1 MATLRKAGS
10 NWVEGDRFFDREAE
24 IEALAERVREGSH
37 TLLTAQ
43 RRMGKTSLVRE
54 LLRRLK
60 EEGSFETVFVDLEGA
75 SSPADAIAEIGF
87 QSRTTQGAWR
97 RIRDLF
103 ANVLP
108 AEVEV
113 GGQVPALAGADLRM
127 KLRAGVDAGNWRQ
140 KGDEVFTALAGN
152 ERPVALAIDEL
163 PILVNRLLKGD
174 DYRITPERRRA
185 ADEFLSWLRKN
196 GQAHQGRV
204 CMILSGSVS
213 LEPILQ
219 QAGLSAHA
227 NIFAPFDLKPWD
239 RETAMACLGALG
251 ETYRIDLSPDVRQE
265 ICRRLRCQV
274 PHHVQ
279 RFFDTLH
286 EDLRRSGRRR
296 SSLEDVG
303 RVYEREMLGI
313 RGQMDL
319 SHYEDRLRMVLGVD
333 GYRVAIEMLTEAANN
348 SGRLPGDAI
357 PRYGESLADEA
368 RVRREVRRGLD
379 PEVRQRESLA
389 GEAMADPPLVED
401 VLHVLEHDGYLA
413 RQGNGYRFVSGLL
426 EDWWRV
432 RYGRSGASPASPGAG
447 PARSAKP

>member
-1 MATLRKAGS
+1 MTLRKAGG
-10 NWVEGDRFFDREAE
+10 NWVEGEDRFFDRKTEL
-24 IEALAERVREGSH
+24 EALTERVHDGTH

-60 EEGSFETVFVDLEGA
+60 VEGRFETIFVDLEGA
-75 SSPADAIAEIGF
+75 STPADAIAEIGF
-87 QSRTTQGAWR
+87 QSRSAQGAWGQ
-97 RIRDLF
+97 IKSLF

-113 GGQVPALAGADLRM
+113 KVGGRVPQLADADLRV
-127 KLRAGVDAGNWRQ
+127 KLRAGVDAGNWRH
-140 KGDEVFTALAGN
+140 KGDEVFAALAENG
-152 ERPVALAIDEL
+152 RPVVLAIDEL

-174 DYRITPERRRA
+174 DYGEGRDYGITPERRRT

-196 GQAHQGRV
+196 GQMHRGRV

-227 NIFAPFDLKPWD
+227 NIFSPIDLKPWD

-251 ETYRIDLSPDVRQE
+251 ETYRLDLPEAVRQDM
-265 ICRRLRCQV
+265 CRRLRCQI

-286 EDLRRSGRRR
+286 EDLRRAGRH
-296 SSLEDVG
+296 SASLEDVE
-303 RVYEREMLGI
+303 RVYDNEMLGI

-319 SHYEDRLRMVLGVD
+319 VHYEGRLRMVLGD
-333 GYRVAIEMLTEAANN
+333 EGYRAALEMLTEAAVND
-348 SGRLPGDAI
+348 GRLRGDAI
-357 PRYGESLADEA
+357 GRH
-368 RVRREVRRGLD
+368 
-379 PEVRQRESLA
+379 RESLA
-389 GEAMADPPLVED
+389 AEAGAGAGIDPLPIED

-413 RQGNGYRFVSGLL
+413 RQGDGYRFVSGLL

-432 RYGRSGASPASPGAG
+432 RYGRSGASSASLGAG
-447 PARSAKP
+447 PDRSTRRWP

>member
-1 MATLRKAGS
+1 MMLRKAGG

-24 IEALAERVREGSH
+24 LEALAERVRDGGH

-54 LLRRLK
+54 LLRRL
-60 EEGSFETVFVDLEGA
+60 EDEGRFETIFVDLEGA
-75 SSPADAIAEIGF
+75 FDPADAVAEIGF
-87 QSRTTQGAWR
+87 QARSAQGAWG
-97 RIRDLF
+97 RIRSRF

-113 GGQVPALAGADLRM
+113 GGRIPALAGPDLRV
-127 KLRAGVDAGNWRQ
+127 KLRAGVDAGSWRH

-152 ERPVALAIDEL
+152 GRPVVLALDEL

-174 DYRITPERRRA
+174 GHRKGNGHGIAPERRRA

-196 GQAHQGRV
+196 GQTHRGRV

-227 NIFAPFDLKPWD
+227 NVFSPFDLKPWD

-251 ETYRIDLSPDVRQE
+251 ETYGLDLPHAVRRDM
-265 ICRRLRCQV
+265 CRRLRCQI

-279 RFFDTLH
+279 RFFDVLH
-286 EDLRRSGRRR
+286 EDLRRAGRRAA
-296 SSLEDVG
+296 SLEDVE
-303 RVYEREMLGI
+303 RVYDHEMLGI

-319 SHYEDRLRMVLGVD
+319 EHYESRLRMVLGD
-333 GYRVAIEMLTEAANN
+333 EGYRAALEMLTEAAVND
-348 SGRLPGDAI
+348 GRLRGDAI
-357 PRYGESLADEA
+357 DRHRGSLAAEA
-368 RVRREVRRGLD
+368 G
-379 PEVRQRESLA
+379 
-389 GEAMADPPLVED
+389 ADPLPVED

-413 RQGNGYRFVSGLL
+413 RQGDGYRFVSGLL

-432 RYGRSGASPASPGAG
+432 RYGRSGVSSASSASSGTG
-447 PARSAKP
+447 PARSARRWP

>member
-1 MATLRKAGS
+1 MGALRKAGG

-24 IEALAERVREGSH
+24 IEALAERVRDGVH

-87 QSRTTQGAWR
+87 RSEAAQGAWK
-97 RIRDLF
+97 RIKSLF

-113 GGQVPALAGADLRM
+113 GGQVGAELRV

-140 KGDEVFTALAGN
+140 KGDEVFAALAGN

-196 GQAHQGRV
+196 GQTHQGRV

-219 QAGLSAHA
+219 QAGLSSHA

-239 RETAMACLGALG
+239 RDTAMACLGALG
-251 ETYRIDLSPDVRQE
+251 ETYRIDLPLDVRRE
-265 ICRRLRCQV
+265 MCRRLRCQV

-279 RFFDTLH
+279 RFFDVLH
-286 EDLRRSGRRR
+286 EDLRRAGRRAA
-296 SSLEDVG
+296 SLEDVE
-303 RVYEREMLGI
+303 RVYDREMLGI
-313 RGQMDL
+313 RGQTDL
-319 SHYEDRLRMVLGVD
+319 PHYEDRLRMVLGVD
-333 GYRVAIEMLTEAANN
+333 GYRVALEVLTEAANN
-348 SGRLPGDAI
+348 RGRLPGDAVR
-357 PRYGESLADEA
+357 RYGESLADEA

-379 PEVRQRESLA
+379 REVRQRESLA
-389 GEAMADPPLVED
+389 GETPADPPLVED

-413 RQGNGYRFVSGLL
+413 RQGDGYRFVSGLL

-432 RYGRSGASPASPGAG
+432 RYGRSGASSVSPGAG
-447 PARSAKP
+447 PARSARR

>member
-1 MATLRKAGS
+1 MVLRKAGV

-24 IEALAERVREGSH
+24 LEALTERVRDGTH

-60 EEGSFETVFVDLEGA
+60 VEGRFETIFVDLEGA
-75 SSPADAIAEIGF
+75 STPADAIAEIGF
-87 QSRTTQGAWR
+87 QSRSAQGAWG
-97 RIRDLF
+97 RIKSLF

-113 GGQVPALAGADLRM
+113 GVRVPQLADGDLQLADGDLRV
-127 KLRAGVDAGNWRQ
+127 KLRAGIDAGNWRQ
-140 KGDEVFTALAGN
+140 KGDEVFAALAGN
-152 ERPVALAIDEL
+152 GRPVALAIDEL

-174 DYRITPERRRA
+174 GYREGRDYGITSERRRA
-185 ADEFLSWLRKN
+185 ADELLSWLRKN
-196 GQAHQGRV
+196 GQMHRGRI

-227 NIFAPFDLKPWD
+227 NIFSPFDLKPWD

-251 ETYRIDLSPDVRQE
+251 ETYGLDLPQAVRQDM
-265 ICRRLRCQV
+265 CRRLRCQI

-286 EDLRRSGRRR
+286 EDLRRAGRR
-296 SSLEDVG
+296 SASPEDVE
-303 RVYEREMLGI
+303 RVYDNEMLGI

-319 SHYEDRLRMVLGVD
+319 EPYESRLRMVLGSE
-333 GYRVAIEMLTEAANN
+333 GYRAALEMLTEAAVNG
-348 SGRLPGDAI
+348 GRLRGDAI
-357 PRYGESLADEA
+357 GRH
-368 RVRREVRRGLD
+368 
-379 PEVRQRESLA
+379 RESFAAEA
-389 GEAMADPPLVED
+389 GAGADPLPIED

-413 RQGNGYRFVSGLL
+413 RQGDGYRFVSGLL
-426 EDWWRV
+426 EDWWRR
-432 RYGRSGASPASPGAG
+432 RYGRSGVSSASPGAG
-447 PARSAKP
+447 PARSTRRWP

>member
-1 MATLRKAGS
+1 MEALRKAGG
-10 NWVEGDRFFDREAE
+10 NWVEGDRFFDRGAE
-24 IEALAERVREGSH
+24 VEALAERIRDGAH

-60 EEGSFETVFVDLEGA
+60 EEGSFETIFVDLEGA
-75 SSPADAIAEIGF
+75 STPADAIAEIGF
-87 QSRTTQGAWR
+87 RSRAARGAWK
-97 RIRDLF
+97 RIKSLF

-113 GGQVPALAGADLRM
+113 GGQIPALAGADLRV

-140 KGDEVFTALAGN
+140 KGDEVFAALAGN

-196 GQAHQGRV
+196 GQTHRDQV
-204 CMILSGSVS
+204 CVILSGSVS

-239 RETAMACLGALG
+239 RETAMACLGTLG
-251 ETYRIDLSPDVRQE
+251 ETYRIDLPLDVRQE
-265 ICRRLRCQV
+265 MCRRLRCQV

-279 RFFDTLH
+279 RFFDVLH
-286 EDLRRSGRRR
+286 EDLRRAGRRAA
-296 SSLEDVG
+296 SLEDVD
-303 RVYEREMLGI
+303 RVYDREMLGI
-313 RGQMDL
+313 RGQTDL
-319 SHYEDRLRMVLGVD
+319 PHYEDRLRMVLGVH
-333 GYRVAIEMLTEAANN
+333 GYRVALEMLTEAANN
-348 SGRLPGDAI
+348 RGRLPGDAVR
-357 PRYGESLADEA
+357 RYGESLADEA
-368 RVRREVRRGLD
+368 RIRREVRRGLD
-379 PEVRQRESLA
+379 REVRQRESLA
-389 GEAMADPPLVED
+389 GGTPADPPLVED

-413 RQGNGYRFVSGLL
+413 RQGDGYRFVSGLL

-432 RYGRSGASPASPGAG
+432 RYGRSGASSASPGAG
-447 PARSAKP
+447 PA